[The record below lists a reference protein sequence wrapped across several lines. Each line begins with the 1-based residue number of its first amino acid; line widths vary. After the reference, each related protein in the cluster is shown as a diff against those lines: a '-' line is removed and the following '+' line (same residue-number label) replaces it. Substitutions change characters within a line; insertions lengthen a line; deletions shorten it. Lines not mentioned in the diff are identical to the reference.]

1 MSESTGT
8 LADSHVPLSDAPPR
22 HSGWR
27 RQRGE
32 PSLVDVFRTIHV
44 PLVMFTRDKAKM
56 GRLVAP
62 QWLTLV
68 AGVIAAIIIALNLK
82 LLWDLAAG

>member
-1 MSESTGT
+1 
-8 LADSHVPLSDAPPR
+8 
-22 HSGWR
+22 
-27 RQRGE
+27 
-32 PSLVDVFRTIHV
+32 
-44 PLVMFTRDKAKM
+44 MFTRDKAKM